1 MSRDRHR
8 HLLALLDR
16 HEPSTDDEAGHLGR
30 LIALLDRGPAA
41 FDRDEYE
48 PGHVTASAFVVH
60 PTEASVALVE
70 HRKLGAWL
78 QPGGHVEAS
87 DADIVSAAR
96 REVAEETGLSDLAE
110 LGVVDVDVHHFP
122 PRGGQPGHLHFDVR
136 LGFVARTGDLSHG
149 DESTGI
155 GWFDLGEVRSMDE
168 SLARAARRLEA
179 MDRAGTLRPD

>member
-1 MSRDRHR
+1 MSLDRHR
-8 HLLALLDR
+8 HLRELLDR
-16 HEPSTDDEAGHLGR
+16 HEPSTGDEADHLER
-30 LIALLDRGPAA
+30 LIALLDRAAA
-41 FDRDEYE
+41 FDRHEYD

-60 PTEASVALVE
+60 PSEAAVVLVE

-87 DADIVSAAR
+87 DADITSAAR

-110 LGVVDVDVHHFP
+110 LGVVDVDVHRFP
-122 PRGGQPGHLHFDVR
+122 ARGDQSEHLHFDVR
-136 LGFVARTGDLSHG
+136 SGFVASTDDLSHG

-155 GWFDLGEVRSMDE
+155 GWFALDDVRSMDE